1 MMFSHSAAR
10 SSTSV
15 AAKLLFALATSAL
28 AAPSLVLAQKLPPDP
43 KTVIVAE
50 RGGQQVTLHEI
61 DAQVMAMPRHLRP
74 SFLDNPERLEEV
86 ISGILI
92 NKQLAARVDR
102 AQLEKDPHY
111 AAQLQ
116 LATEELLARRARYEF
131 ENRLM
136 ADQPDFDVLAE
147 EIFRTHPHRFRRPVT
162 LELRHI
168 LVRIGGR
175 GEAAARARAEEARA
189 ALIAGEQ
196 DFREIFMTYS
206 DEAADP
212 RGLSNGILENIIPG
226 VTEKPF
232 EEVVFQLTEPGQV
245 SELIKT
251 PYGIHV
257 TQLVKRAEPTQKT
270 FEEVRQQLVTEQ
282 RDKFF
287 NDRRAAFLSEMRDLP
302 VDAKPL
308 VVAQLRS
315 RYAQADQ
322 DTLPPALDGTEE
334 SAEADQAEQGA
345 TRAVDA
351 GNRADD

>member
-1 MMFSHSAAR
+1 MFSPSEAR
-10 SSTSV
+10 SSASLTV
-15 AAKLLFALATSAL
+15 KLLFAIAVCAL
-28 AAPSLVLAQKLPPDP
+28 TVPALVSAQKLPPDP
-43 KTVIVAE
+43 KSVVVAK

-86 ISGILI
+86 ISGVLI
-92 NKQLAARVDR
+92 NKQLAARVDSAR
-102 AQLEKDPHY
+102 LESDPHY

-136 ADQPDFDVLAE
+136 ADQPDFEVLAE

-212 RGLSNGILENIIPG
+212 RGLSNGILENVIPG
-226 VTEKPF
+226 LTEKPF
-232 EEVVFQLTEPGQV
+232 EEAVFQLTQPGQV

-257 TQLVKRAEPTQKT
+257 AQLVERTEPTQQT

-302 VDAKPL
+302 VDANPL

-322 DTLPPALDGTEE
+322 DKLPPALDGTEE
-334 SAEADQAEQGA
+334 TTDADQTERAPAEAVESG
-345 TRAVDA
+345 
-351 GNRADD
+351 GKAD